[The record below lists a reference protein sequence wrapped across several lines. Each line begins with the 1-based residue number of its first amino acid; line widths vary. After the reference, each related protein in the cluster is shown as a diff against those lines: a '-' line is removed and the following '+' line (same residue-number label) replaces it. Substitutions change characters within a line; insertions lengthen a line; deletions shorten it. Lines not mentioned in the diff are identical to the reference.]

1 MSDCPLLDEGPCES
15 AYDKPADIVF
25 FLVLE
30 TSNLLTRLKVILM
43 INVCDY

>member
-1 MSDCPLLDEGPCES
+1 MSDCPLLDKRSCEND
-15 AYDKPADIVF
+15 YDKPADVVF

-30 TSNLLTRLKVILM
+30 TSNLLTRLEVILM